1 MGNKLYLECYA
12 GISGDMMV
20 AALLD
25 LGADK
30 DVLKKSLKSIPIEGF
45 STKIERVKKAG
56 LDMCSFSVLLDK
68 KHENRD
74 HDMEYLH
81 GNHDHSHTE
90 KNDHQ
95 NHQHLHTHD
104 HNSKHIHSH
113 EHKHEHR
120 NLKDIINII
129 NRTDITASAKEI
141 VVSIFE
147 ILAKAEAKAHGKDI
161 EEVHFHEVGGVDS
174 IVDIIAVAVCLDNL
188 NLDEVIVPV
197 MYEGTGSVR
206 CQHGVLPIP
215 VPAVSNII
223 AENGLKIHI
232 MDIEGEFITPTGAA
246 IVAAIRTSSKMPDEF
261 SISRIGLGA
270 GKRNYK
276 RPSILRAMIIET
288 SDIDSYNKDVIYK
301 LESNIDDS
309 TGEQFGYV
317 MDRLI
322 NAGARDVNYMPV
334 FMKKNRPGYQ
344 LNVIC
349 KEEDIDKLEGIIF
362 QETTTIGIRKQKMDR
377 TILDRKFK
385 IVKTSLGEGTVK
397 ICETKSGIKV
407 YPEYESVVKLCEEN
421 DISYV
426 DACKVLID
434 RYYEDNSI

>member
-1 MGNKLYLECYA
+1 
-12 GISGDMMV
+12 
-20 AALLD
+20 
-25 LGADK
+25 
-30 DVLKKSLKSIPIEGF
+30 
-45 STKIERVKKAG
+45 
-56 LDMCSFSVLLDK
+56 
-68 KHENRD
+68 
-74 HDMEYLH
+74 
-81 GNHDHSHTE
+81 
-90 KNDHQ
+90 
-95 NHQHLHTHD
+95 
-104 HNSKHIHSH
+104 
-113 EHKHEHR
+113 
-120 NLKDIINII
+120 
-129 NRTDITASAKEI
+129 
-141 VVSIFE
+141 
-147 ILAKAEAKAHGKDI
+147 
-161 EEVHFHEVGGVDS
+161 
-174 IVDIIAVAVCLDNL
+174 
-188 NLDEVIVPV
+188 
-197 MYEGTGSVR
+197 
-206 CQHGVLPIP
+206 
-215 VPAVSNII
+215 
-223 AENGLKIHI
+223 
-232 MDIEGEFITPTGAA
+232 
-246 IVAAIRTSSKMPDEF
+246 MPDEF